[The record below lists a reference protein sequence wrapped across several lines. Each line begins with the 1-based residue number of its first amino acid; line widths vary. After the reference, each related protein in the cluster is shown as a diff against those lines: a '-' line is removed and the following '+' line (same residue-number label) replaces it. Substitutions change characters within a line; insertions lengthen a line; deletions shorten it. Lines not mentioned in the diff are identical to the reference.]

1 MDEAAQAS
9 PLGHLRENRSKN
21 RALWQ
26 NSGRVPSFVG
36 EPKVSKLRFSAL
48 AAMAFSTFSCAE
60 GLGLSA
66 NVSSMG
72 LGLDLTKGLSD
83 GWTGR
88 LGLDAYNYNKA
99 LNKSNIDYDA
109 DFKWQSV
116 HALADW
122 YPMRGTFR
130 TSIGLVYNSNKF
142 SITGKP
148 SAGTYDI
155 NGRTYQASDVGS
167 LSGEVTFNKS
177 SPYIGVGWGN
187 PVERSK
193 SWGLVADLG
202 VLYQGS
208 PHASLTATCGAGI
221 PTITCTGLTT
231 DTAAQQIKLTSDLNS
246 FKWYPVFSIGA
257 SYQF

>member
-1 MDEAAQAS
+1 
-9 PLGHLRENRSKN
+9 
-21 RALWQ
+21 
-26 NSGRVPSFVG
+26 
-36 EPKVSKLRFSAL
+36 VSKLFFSAL
-48 AAMAFSTFSCAE
+48 AAMVFSGCVGAQ

-66 NVSSMG
+66 NASSLG

-88 LGLDAYNYNKA
+88 LGLNTYKYNKS
-99 LNKSNIDYDA
+99 LSKSNIDYDA
-109 DFKWQSV
+109 DFKWQSA

-122 YPMRGTFR
+122 YPMQGTFR

-142 SITGKP
+142 SIAGKP

-155 NGRTYQASDVGS
+155 NGTTYQATDVGS
-167 LSGEVTFNKS
+167 LTGEVTFNKS
-177 SPYIGVGWGN
+177 SPYIGIGWGN
-187 PVERSK
+187 PVEK
-193 SWGLVADLG
+193 GKGWGLVADLG

-208 PHASLTATCGAGI
+208 PHASLTATCGVGI
-221 PTITCTGLTT
+221 PPSLCTSLTS
-231 DTAAQQIKLTSDLNS
+231 DTAAQQSKLTSDLNS